1 MDSPLNIVVESVVQN
16 TSRRVDCSDVLHTL
30 RIPCSLVWKWK
41 ESSKSYVSLVN
52 DSLDTIKLRESCKTV
67 EQRLRVKVRKMITK
81 LSLKSGRARLRYL
94 NEESVLFDLFK
105 DEVVYVSERTMK
117 VKSLEAK
124 VDEIQNES
132 LKKNETVENLQAE
145 LVMKND
151 LLKSP
156 LKAVNQGKTY
166 EEVKDRQ
173 KARKLRTIKTAAEQ
187 ALWFVRTFGLTV
199 EKVVLKSPQDHKVD
213 INYASTST
221 AEQTTVCL

>member
-1 MDSPLNIVVESVVQN
+1 M
-16 TSRRVDCSDVLHTL
+16 TA
-30 RIPCSLVWKWK
+30 
-41 ESSKSYVSLVN
+41 
-52 DSLDTIKLRESCKTV
+52 IKLRESCKTV
-67 EQRLRVKVRKMITK
+67 EQRKVSKMITK

-105 DEVVYVSERTMK
+105 DEVVYVSELTMK

-132 LKKNETVENLQAE
+132 LKKDETVENLQAE

-156 LKAVNQGKTY
+156 LQAVRVK
-166 EEVKDRQ
+166 VKDRQ
-173 KARKLRTIKTAAEQ
+173 KARKLRAIKTAAEQ

-213 INYASTST
+213 INYADASLHLYRYL
-221 AEQTTVCL
+221 C